1 MKMIVGLGNIGP
13 QYDRT
18 RHNTG
23 FMAAEAFASEHGIL
37 INTRKMDAKYGTGV
51 VNGTKV
57 MVVQPTTFM
66 NESGRAVHPLM
77 KYFDVSID
85 DVIIVHDD
93 MDLPVGKVRF
103 RDKGSAGGHNGIKS
117 IIEHLGTKE
126 FARLK
131 VGIEHPKQTKVVD
144 YVLGRFTSDQQ
155 PMINQALDTA
165 VAGLDDW
172 IAGMSM
178 TELENKYN

>member
-13 QYDRT
+13 QYT
-18 RHNTG
+18 KSRHNTG
-23 FMAAEAFASEHGIL
+23 FMTVEAFANEHGIL
-37 INTRKMDAKYGTGV
+37 LNNRKMEAKFGIGV
-51 VNGTKV
+51 VDGHKV
-57 MVVQPTTFM
+57 IVVEPTTFM

-77 KYFDVSID
+77 EYYDVAVE

-93 MDLPVGKVRF
+93 MDLPLGKIRF

-131 VGIEHPKQTKVVD
+131 VGIEHPKQVSVVD
-144 YVLGRFTSDQQ
+144 YVLGKFTADQT
-155 PMINQALDTA
+155 PLLNQAIDKA
-165 VAGLDDW
+165 EAGLLDW
-172 IAGMSM
+172 VNGMSIRD
-178 TELENKYN
+178 LENKYN